1 MFRPEKDSLI
11 SQYQHVTK
19 MNDVKLRAARD
30 IKDLVNIH
38 IEKVPASVRQRD
50 GCYDLKFDPVKFK

>member
-1 MFRPEKDSLI
+1 MFHTDKDSLI

-30 IKDLVNIH
+30 IKDLVNIQ
-38 IEKVPASVRQRD
+38 IEKVHAP
-50 GCYDLKFDPVKFK
+50 

>member
-38 IEKVPASVRQRD
+38 IEKVPAFVRQRD